1 MTATIRCYSVYISR
15 LFMFG
20 NIPTAG
26 TRATISRVLYIFD
39 YCRLFGCRLVMNV
52 KKGKTGM
59 EYIEKDEYMK
69 KNEAEF
75 RKEVANAKI
84 DDLIQPEIWK
94 YLSPKMAG
102 QLRRWVN
109 QFIKANQEESE
120 KLAIPF
126 MNKKLRQRIME
137 IDLKLKAQQI
147 KKMIDAK
154 KAEKAKAVEN
164 E

>member
-1 MTATIRCYSVYISR
+1 MDLKSIRESNKR
-15 LFMFG
+15 LKYVED
-20 NIPTAG
+20 G
-26 TRATISRVLYIFD
+26 T
-39 YCRLFGCRLVMNV
+39 
-52 KKGKTGM
+52 
-59 EYIEKDEYMK
+59 EQEKEHIK
-69 KNEAEF
+69 KNLEKLKNELTG
-75 RKEVANAKI
+75 AKV
-84 DDLIQPEIWK
+84 DDIVQPEVWQ

-126 MNKKLRQRIME
+126 MNKKLRQRIRE

-154 KAEKAKAVEN
+154 KAEKAKAVSDEN
-164 E
+164 

>member
-1 MTATIRCYSVYISR
+1 
-15 LFMFG
+15 
-20 NIPTAG
+20 
-26 TRATISRVLYIFD
+26 
-39 YCRLFGCRLVMNV
+39 
-52 KKGKTGM
+52 M

-75 RKEVANAKI
+75 RKEVANANI

-94 YLSPKMAG
+94 YLSPKLAG

-126 MNKKLRQRIME
+126 MNKKLRQRIRE

-154 KAEKAKAVEN
+154 KAEKAKRAGN
-164 E
+164 NGDNN